1 MLPVGLKLRL
11 DLQELRLRNERVVR
25 PVTRIRTVDAEVV
38 RLVGEGGNGYAILCC
53 LSNHQPQT
61 ASSSAPPW
69 GSGPAP
75 KVVLKVPRKPDVMT
89 EEEQELFQEASSIAL
104 WEEHALLRKP
114 QLQKCKY
121 IIDSYA
127 FCAAR
132 AQKEQLLAGYEW
144 LPCIMLEWAE
154 EGSLWEEVKP
164 PNGPLAPLGVPR
176 CRLVLSQ
183 LLFAVRAVHEA
194 GYVHRDIKPHNILKA
209 RSGRSTIYKLCDFGT
224 ALLDSQL
231 PANEGEE
238 GTPAYIP
245 PEQSWQAS
253 IDTWQIGKCLL
264 ALRSG
269 AAPHTGMFEEVRDS
283 GQYNSLEQPMAEAEW
298 GFLKKCLQA
307 YSGNRP
313 YPRML
318 LQCGVYPLGM

>member
-1 MLPVGLKLRL
+1 V
-11 DLQELRLRNERVVR
+11 QV
-25 PVTRIRTVDAEVV
+25 
-38 RLVGEGGNGYAILCC
+38 
-53 LSNHQPQT
+53 H
-61 ASSSAPPW
+61 
-69 GSGPAP
+69 
-75 KVVLKVPRKPDVMT
+75 
-89 EEEQELFQEASSIAL
+89 
-104 WEEHALLRKP
+104 
-114 QLQKCKY
+114 

-132 AQKEQLLAGYEW
+132 AENKQLLAGYEW

-164 PNGPLAPLGVPR
+164 PNGPPAPLGVSR

-224 ALLDSQL
+224 ALSDSQL

-245 PEQSWQAS
+245 PEKYWQAS
-253 IDTWQIGKCLL
+253 SDTWQIGKCLL

-269 AAPHTGMFEEVRDS
+269 AAPHTGTFEEVRDS
-283 GQYNSLEQPMAEAEW
+283 GQYNSLEQPMVEAEW
-298 GFLKKCLQA
+298 GFLKKVPAGVFRQQALPAHAAAVWGVSTRHVRAVGSSCESCLWC
-307 YSGNRP
+307 RV
-313 YPRML
+313 
-318 LQCGVYPLGM
+318 LQLHE